1 VLVLAALATGV
12 TLAPARGATADPSS
26 PLVLPR
32 RAITPGIFNRVVRQA
47 TIGQTICVSGWT
59 KTVRPPTSYTNK
71 LKLKQ
76 MEQYGETGLPSDYE
90 EDHLIPLE
98 LGGAPRDPRNLW
110 PEPHAQSRHSDPL
123 ESKLKRS
130 VCHGAIT
137 LTKARAAIRR
147 FKLVHG

>member
-1 VLVLAALATGV
+1 VLVLAALATGM
-12 TLAPARGATADPSS
+12 TLLPARGETADPAS

-32 RAITPGIFNRVVRQA
+32 RAITPGIFNGTVRQG
-47 TIGQTICVSGWT
+47 TIGETICVSGWT

-110 PEPHAQSRHSDPL
+110 PEPRAQASHSDPL

-130 VCHGAIT
+130 VCHSVMT
-137 LTKARAAIRR
+137 LAKARLAIRR
-147 FKLVHG
+147 FKRAHG